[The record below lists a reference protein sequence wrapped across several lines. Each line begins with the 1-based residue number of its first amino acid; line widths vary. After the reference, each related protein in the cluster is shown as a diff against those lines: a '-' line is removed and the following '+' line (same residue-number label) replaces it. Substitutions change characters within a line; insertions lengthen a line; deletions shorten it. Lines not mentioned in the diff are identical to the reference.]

1 VARDCGW
8 ALVGVAPDL
17 SCWGKSIAN
26 GYPISAVLG
35 NDKARAA
42 AGSIFVTGSF
52 WFAAV
57 AMAAGIVTM
66 DELRS
71 SDYLEKTV
79 RLGDRLR
86 AGLKEKAEKH
96 GFSIRQTGPSQMP
109 MVLFD
114 DDPDFRVGYGWCAEM
129 VGRGIY
135 VHPWHNMFLCA
146 AMTESD
152 IDSAVAAADE
162 SFRVVAKNRSE
173 LVPHPGLA
181 AMLQG
186 RRH

>member
-1 VARDCGW
+1 
-8 ALVGVAPDL
+8 
-17 SCWGKSIAN
+17 
-26 GYPISAVLG
+26 
-35 NDKARAA
+35 
-42 AGSIFVTGSF
+42 
-52 WFAAV
+52 
-57 AMAAGIVTM
+57 
-66 DELRS
+66 
-71 SDYLEKTV
+71 
-79 RLGDRLR
+79 
-86 AGLKEKAEKH
+86 
-96 GFSIRQTGPSQMP
+96 
-109 MVLFD
+109 
-114 DDPDFRVGYGWCAEM
+114 M